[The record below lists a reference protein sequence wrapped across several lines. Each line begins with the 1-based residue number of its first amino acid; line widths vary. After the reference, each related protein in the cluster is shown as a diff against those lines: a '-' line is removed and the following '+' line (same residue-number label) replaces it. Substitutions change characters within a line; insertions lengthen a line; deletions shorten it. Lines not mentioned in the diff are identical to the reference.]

1 MGTQSEETIQR
12 VKSTF
17 EVVPCL
23 QCGSEDIQLGDCGYN
38 TFNIAKADCK
48 GCGRH
53 LSWDCGMDPSKAD
66 VAKMWNAENDPA
78 LIMEKLQDEVKQK
91 LASIRSLKG
100 LINRRTRF
108 TKPQGLGQDKVE
120 KIFPPDPNKQRQKR
134 K

>member
-1 MGTQSEETIQR
+1 
-12 VKSTF
+12 
-17 EVVPCL
+17 
-23 QCGSEDIQLGDCGYN
+23 
-38 TFNIAKADCK
+38 
-48 GCGRH
+48 
-53 LSWDCGMDPSKAD
+53 MDPSKAD

-134 K
+134 KWFIS